1 MKKYF
6 LIFTILFI
14 FTSCKTTK
22 KANCDAYSQHIKKTD
37 IKYETNMKDI
47 RHNAFVY

>member
-47 RHNAFVY
+47 RQNAFVY

>member
-6 LIFTILFI
+6 LIFTISFI
-14 FTSCKTTK
+14 FASCKTTK

-37 IKYETNMKDI
+37 IEYGTNMKDI
-47 RHNAFVY
+47 RQNVFVY